1 MRGGRGSGRGS
12 GSRRR
17 ATRDPAG
24 VNGWATWVRREVE
37 EGAAIVFRLHA
48 VAEGVQAGA
57 DVLISSG
64 VRVDET
70 FVALL
75 IEGQE
80 GEQWHQLF
88 DRDPVKAGGVT
99 THGAHEREH

>member
-24 VNGWATWVRREVE
+24 IDGWHPWVQWEVE

-48 VAEGVQAGA
+48 VAEGVQTGA
-57 DVLISSG
+57 DVRVPSG
-64 VRVDET
+64 VRVDEPL
-70 FVALL
+70 VALL
-75 IEGQE
+75 IKGQE
-80 GEQWHQLF
+80 GEQWHKFF
-88 DRDPVKAGGVT
+88 DCDPVKAGGVT
-99 THGAHEREH
+99 AHGAHEC